1 MSIKAKIAAGATT
14 FALVGG
20 GLGLVG
26 TLTASAATP
35 SCTGFTCAQLF
46 SQKFGPKDVADV
58 YQGRAAAGQPAILFQ
73 SSNTDP
79 AEDFTFNVID
89 TVQGFYTNYKLVSSA
104 FAHTYGNDP
113 AVEIEYSPYGVNSNF
128 CLSGAPGMAAM
139 SGGKVSLQ
147 WCGQSN
153 ASLWA
158 VNYPDATRDHRSA
171 FGYDAPLIN
180 GADAN
185 FSNPEVLTYPAG
197 SPTDMPRPQLETM
210 PQQQYSNGTTYD
222 NQQWGLQGSPVD
234 HGNTTMPGVPLT

>member
-1 MSIKAKIAAGATT
+1 MSIKAKIATGAAA

-20 GLGLVG
+20 GLGLAG

-35 SCTGFTCAQLF
+35 SCTGYTCAQLF

-58 YQGRAAAGQPAILFQ
+58 YHGRAAAGQPAILFQ

-79 AEDFTFNVID
+79 AEDFTFNVED
-89 TVQGFYTNYKLVSSA
+89 SVSGFYNTYKLVSPQ

-113 AVEIEYSPYGVNSNF
+113 VVEIEYSPYGVNSNF
-128 CLSGAPGMAAM
+128 CLSTTPGQAATA
-139 SGGKVSLQ
+139 GGKVGLQ
-147 WCGQSN
+147 WCGRTSS
-153 ASLWA
+153 SLWA
-158 VNYPDATRDHRSA
+158 VNYNDATRDHRSV
-171 FGYDAPLIN
+171 FGYDAPLIS

-210 PQQQYSNGTTYD
+210 PQQQYSNGTTDD

-234 HGNTTMPGVPLT
+234 HGNTTMPVSP